1 MNAAK
6 QLMWL
11 FFTLIL
17 LACSGW
23 YYGSRS
29 TTMIRLDRDTL
40 ANSVDTTISNVT
52 VRQFNQQ
59 GMLANILTAPLMQHI
74 QNGNIY
80 LFQTPHIIVSQEEQ
94 APWDISS
101 KKAKSFEGCKR
112 ITFTGNV
119 IVRQQKGNNSQE
131 STLRTE
137 EVTYFPKEKKASSD
151 VLVTYEQPGNII
163 QSTGMNAYL
172 DEKRVELLHQARGS
186 YVPANG

>member
-11 FFTLIL
+11 FFTLVI

-23 YYGSRS
+23 YYGHS
-29 TTMIRLDRDTL
+29 TTMIRLDRETL
-40 ANSVDTTISNVT
+40 ANSVDMTIFNVT

-59 GMLANILTAPLMQHI
+59 GTLANILSAPTMQHI
-74 QNGNIY
+74 QKGNVY
-80 LFQTPHIIVSQEEQ
+80 LFENPHIIVSQEEQ

-101 KKAKSFEGCKR
+101 KKAKSFEGGQR

-119 IVRQQKGNNSQE
+119 IVRQQTGNKSQE
-131 STLRTE
+131 STLKTE

-151 VLVTYEQPGNII
+151 MLVTYEQPGNII

>member
-1 MNAAK
+1 MNATK
-6 QLMWL
+6 QFMWL

-23 YYGSRS
+23 YYSHS
-29 TTMIRLDRDTL
+29 KTLIRLDSETL
-40 ANSVDTTISNVT
+40 ANSVDTTISNVI

-59 GMLANILTAPLMQHI
+59 GLLANQLTSPFMQHI
-74 QNGNIY
+74 QKDNVY
-80 LFQTPHIIVSQEEQ
+80 LFQNPHIVVSQEEQ

-101 KKAKSFEGCKR
+101 IKAKSFEGGKQ

-119 IVRQQKGNNSQE
+119 VVHQKKGNNSQE
-131 STLRTE
+131 STLKTE
-137 EVTYFPKEKKASSD
+137 EVTYYPKEKKASSD